1 MYIFFLFTPRKIIAG
16 LCSVPTVLAHTIVR
30 LWLPVMVTLLC
41 ALFILPS
48 AQAQTRRSLPIARTG
63 KVSVQ
68 DTAAMRIA
76 ARHYFLRGMQH
87 RLLRDYP
94 SAIIEL
100 QLALRYDSS
109 AVIAYTIAHS
119 YSQIGKRD
127 IAQEYLSVSLRKNP
141 DYIPSL
147 ELDAEFAIDDNR
159 LLGALTIYEHIV
171 ALQPKV
177 KQSRYMLC
185 RLLEFSNE
193 EKAIAAYKKLME
205 DNGEDRQLLERL
217 ALLQKNIKDTNGYM
231 QTAEKLYAMGSDDGL
246 FLREYIQT
254 LFASKRYSTILQ
266 YITPPRASRLG
277 EHLPTIVASIIENF
291 LLMESV
297 QQQKNRQVI
306 DSIIT
311 AIEKQHFYQW
321 EISYSAGLLSYVS
334 GDTSRA
340 YRLLEQSERL
350 TNDRASLIILQ
361 SQFFAEHSH
370 TKKSL
375 ELLRKGMD
383 FFPKEYRFPLTAAL
397 VFEQKSE
404 KDSAEKYYHRAIALD
419 SQRSELWAQLGIF
432 YNRHNNTKASDS
444 CYKRGLVLSPDD
456 PLINNNLA
464 YSYAERGILLEQ
476 AKIMAQKAVS
486 QSPKNPSYL
495 DTYAWVLY
503 NAGDYD
509 KAITYSK
516 QALLYSQQN
525 ATLYEHL
532 AQAHKAAGNYEE
544 ALSALRKALELDPK
558 KKHIRTIIEELE
570 K

>member
-1 MYIFFLFTPRKIIAG
+1 MAVAPSQAML
-16 LCSVPTVLAHTIVR
+16 R
-30 LWLPVMVTLLC
+30 LLLSVMVTLFC
-41 ALFILPS
+41 AMLMFSS
-48 AQAQTRRSLPIARTG
+48 AQAQPRRSLPIARTG

-119 YSQIGKRD
+119 YAQIGKRD
-127 IAQEYLSVSLRKNP
+127 IAQEYLSVSLRRNP

-147 ELDAEFAIDDNR
+147 ELEAEFAIDDNR

-193 EKAIAAYKKLME
+193 EKAIAAYKTLIE
-205 DNGEDRQLLERL
+205 ENGEDRQLLERL
-217 ALLQKNIKDTNGYM
+217 ALLQKNINDTNGYI

-266 YITPPRASRLG
+266 YITPPRSSRLG
-277 EHLPTIVASIIENF
+277 EHLPTIVAVTIENF
-291 LLMESV
+291 LLMDSAERHQYYSV
-297 QQQKNRQVI
+297 V
-306 DSIIT
+306 DSIII
-311 AIEKQHFYQW
+311 AVEKQHFYQW
-321 EISYSAGLLSYVS
+321 EISYSAGLLSYLS
-334 GDTSRA
+334 SDTSRA

-361 SQFFAEHSH
+361 SQFFVEHSH
-370 TKKSL
+370 TKKAL

-383 FFPKEYRFPLTAAL
+383 IFTKEYRFPLTAAL
-397 VFEQKSE
+397 VFERRSE

-419 SQRSELWAQLGIF
+419 SQRSEIWAQLGIF
-432 YNRHNNTKASDS
+432 YNRHNNIKASDS

-503 NAGDYD
+503 AIGDYD

-544 ALSALRKALELDPK
+544 ALSAYKKALELDPK
-558 KKHIRTIIEELE
+558 KQHIRTIIEELE